1 MINAQNIVDR
11 FISYVKISSPTKQE
25 GRFAAHLCKELEGM
39 GLEVSIDD
47 AGEKVGSDTGNVI
60 ARLKGNT
67 PGETILFS
75 CHMDTVSPSIDV
87 KPEIRD
93 GIIYSDGTT
102 VLGGD
107 DKAGIAAIM
116 EAIKVIIDNDIPHA
130 DIEII
135 FSIFEE
141 GGLHGAKNLDVSLL
155 KAKQVF
161 VLDSGGDPGQIIVK
175 GPAQD
180 KLEFSVHG
188 RPAHAGV
195 APEEG
200 ISAIMVASEAI
211 SQMKLLRIDA
221 ETTAN
226 IGRIEGGSV
235 TNIVPPEATVIAEAR
250 SLNNDKLKAQ
260 SDHMVAC
267 FEAAAEK
274 YGATVESKVTR
285 MYSAFDVDTSSDIV
299 TKAMTACESI
309 GLKAFTAPSGGGS
322 DTNIFNARGIMAINL
337 GIGEKKP
344 HTLEEHLH
352 IKDLVASS
360 NLVLELVKLSVE
372 K

>member
-1 MINAQNIVDR
+1 MINEKRVVDA
-11 FISYVKISSPTKQE
+11 FMNYVQISSPTKQE
-25 GRFAAHLCKELEGM
+25 GRFASFISKELESL
-39 GLEVSIDD
+39 GLEVKIDD

-60 ARLKGNT
+60 ARLKGNA
-67 PGETILFS
+67 PGNPILFS
-75 CHMDTVSPSIDV
+75 CHMDTVSPSVDI
-87 KPEIRD
+87 KPQIRD

-107 DKAGIAAIM
+107 NKAGIAAVV
-116 EAIKVIIDNDIPHA
+116 EAIRILLEQNMSYP
-130 DIEII
+130 DIEIV

-141 GGLHGAKNLDVSLL
+141 GGLHGAKNLDFSLI
-155 KAKQVF
+155 KAKQVY

-180 KLEFSVHG
+180 KLEFKVIG
-188 RPAHAGV
+188 KPAHAGV

-200 ISAIMVASEAI
+200 ISAIMVASHAI
-211 SQMKLLRIDA
+211 SQMKLLRIDS

-235 TNIVPPEATVIAEAR
+235 TNIVPAETSIIAEAR

-267 FEAAAEK
+267 FEESAK
-274 YGATVESKVTR
+274 TFGATVETKVTR
-285 MYSAFDVDTSSDIV
+285 MYSAFSVDEHSPIV
-299 TKAMTACESI
+299 MKAFEACTQI
-309 GLKAFTAPSGGGS
+309 GLKPYTTSSGGGS
-322 DTNIFNARGIMAINL
+322 DTNVFNANGIMAINL

-352 IKDLVASS
+352 IKDLVATSE
-360 NLVLELVKLSVE
+360 LVLALIRVNLE
-372 K
+372 

>member
-1 MINAQNIVDR
+1 MINEKRLVDA
-11 FISYVKISSPTKQE
+11 FMEYVSISSPTKLE
-25 GRFAAHLCKELEGM
+25 GRFAAYISKILESL
-39 GLEVSIDD
+39 GLVVFIDD

-60 ARLKGNT
+60 AKLKGNAE
-67 PGETILFS
+67 GETLLFS
-75 CHMDTVSPSIDV
+75 CHMDTVSPGIDI
-87 KPEIRD
+87 KPHIKD
-93 GIIYSDGTT
+93 GVIYSDGTT

-107 DKAGIAAIM
+107 NKAGIAAII
-116 EAIKVIIDNDIPHA
+116 EALTLIKEHNLAHA
-130 DIEII
+130 DIEVA

-141 GGLHGAKNLDVSLL
+141 GGLHGAKNLNFEQFN
-155 KAKQVF
+155 AKSVF

-180 KLEFSVHG
+180 KLEFKVIG

-200 ISAIMVASEAI
+200 ISAIQVASAAI
-211 SQMKLLRIDA
+211 SKMNLLRIDA

-235 TNIVPPEATVIAEAR
+235 TNIVASETIVFAEAR
-250 SLNNDKLKAQ
+250 SLDNHKLKAQ

-267 FEAAAEK
+267 FEDAAKAF
-274 YGATVESKVTR
+274 GATVETKVSR
-285 MYSAFDVDTSSDIV
+285 MYSAFTIDEDAEIV
-299 TKAMTACESI
+299 NMAKAACTRI
-309 GLKAFTAPSGGGS
+309 GLNPYTASSGGGS
-322 DTNIFNARGIMAINL
+322 DTNVFNANGLMAINL

-352 IKDLVASS
+352 IKDLVATSS
-360 NLVLELVKLSVE
+360 LVLELIKGAVK
-372 K
+372 